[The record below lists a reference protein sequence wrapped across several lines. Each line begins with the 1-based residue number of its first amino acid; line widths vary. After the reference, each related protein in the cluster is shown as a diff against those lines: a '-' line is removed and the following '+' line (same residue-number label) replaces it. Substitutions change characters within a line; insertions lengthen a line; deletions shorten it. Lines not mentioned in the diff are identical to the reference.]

1 VAVGF
6 GSPEGADER
15 RVPAMTDLSWG
26 ILGGLGCGLNWAVT
40 SLVVRSLTGTFTP
53 AGISAVR
60 STVGGAILIGAA
72 LAAGQA
78 RDMLTAP
85 LWVVLSLWIAIVI
98 AMALGDTLFFRSM
111 DYLGVTRALT
121 LSLLNPLLTTLT
133 GTVFYGETMTLLR
146 LVGIGLVIG
155 GLCLIVSGK
164 GGEGAAATRATRRG
178 LALVCSAAAAWAVS
192 ATIQKPALLQI
203 PVLAGSALRIPM
215 AGLVLWLTPWTRGT
229 LGALRSSTLRER
241 RQLGTVCFLNA
252 VGSGLF
258 TVAIRYAGVAVGNV
272 LASTSPLFALPLEV
286 WLLKQRPSRRTVLG
300 AVMAV
305 TGIGCINL

>member
-6 GSPEGADER
+6 GSPEGADEP

-98 AMALGDTLFFRSM
+98 AMGLGDTLFFRSM

-133 GTVFYGETMTLLR
+133 GTVFYGETMTLPR

-155 GLCLIVSGK
+155 GLWLIVSGR
-164 GGEGAAATRATRRG
+164 GGEGAAASRTTRRG
-178 LALVCSAAAAWAVS
+178 LALVCSAAAAWALS
-192 ATIQKPALLQI
+192 ATIQKPALLRI

-229 LGALRSSTLRER
+229 LGALRSSTLREK
-241 RQLGTVCFLNA
+241 RQLGTVCLLNA
-252 VGSGLF
+252 IGSGLF
-258 TVAIRYAGVAVGNV
+258 TVAIRYGGVAVGNV

-286 WLLKQRPSRRTVLG
+286 WLLKRRPSQRTVLG
-300 AVMAV
+300 SVMAM